1 MKEAQKIIR
10 KPLITEKST
19 RQKEESRQYV
29 FEVHRDA
36 NKIEIQSAVE
46 RLFKVKVLQV
56 RTSQRPGQDKTIGEK
71 IREETGLEK
80 GHRHPE
86 GRGSYRFLRRSLKII
101 KYEHE
106 IRNSKQTQMSKLQ
119 NSKPYNL
126 ESVRFNI

>member
-10 KPLITEKST
+10 RPLITEKST

-56 RTSQRPGQDKTIGEK
+56 RTSNVLGKIKRLGRRYGKRPDWKKAIITLK
-71 IREETGLEK
+71 
-80 GHRHPE
+80 E
-86 GRGSYRFLRRSLKII
+86 GDRIDFFEGA
-101 KYEHE
+101 
-106 IRNSKQTQMSKLQ
+106 
-119 NSKPYNL
+119 
-126 ESVRFNI
+126 